1 MKFLIKDDVFLTN
14 VASVDLT
21 EKEVDYIVMLVSGVQ
36 DKKIKELLNINP
48 SKLETLYQK
57 FGLTNKQRVR
67 DMQLTTVMCM
77 NDLITTELIMQ
88 THKRFNLIELQEMID
103 FYKTGKRG

>member
-1 MKFLIKDDVFLTN
+1 MQFDIKNQFQPTVTL
-14 VASVDLT
+14 VDLT

-48 SKLETLYQK
+48 SELETLYQK

-77 NDLITTELIMQ
+77 NDLITPELIMH
-88 THKRFNLIELQEMID
+88 TKERFNLIELREMID
-103 FYKTGKRG
+103 FYKKNF